1 MLTSLASTV
10 QRDNASFLHGSRK
23 SARIG
28 FPQPS
33 LGHVAIIET
42 ITIARDMEGFDWPGV
57 GHLAF
62 PVRLGVPASPK
73 KHMD

>member
-28 FPQPS
+28 FPWPS

-42 ITIARDMEGFDWPGV
+42 ITIAGDME
-57 GHLAF
+57 
-62 PVRLGVPASPK
+62 
-73 KHMD
+73 